1 MYADVGGKACIYM
14 FCWNCICVLST
25 GVGVSM
31 TTCGISIAVF
41 GPVGGRLFF
50 CFCVPINGSSTNR
63 HINAFKTYIHLY
75 WNTFGFVFF
84 NSNQET

>member
-1 MYADVGGKACIYM
+1 
-14 FCWNCICVLST
+14 
-25 GVGVSM
+25 M

-41 GPVGGRLFF
+41 GPVGGRLFCLF
-50 CFCVPINGSSTNR
+50 LFLSVPINGSSTNR